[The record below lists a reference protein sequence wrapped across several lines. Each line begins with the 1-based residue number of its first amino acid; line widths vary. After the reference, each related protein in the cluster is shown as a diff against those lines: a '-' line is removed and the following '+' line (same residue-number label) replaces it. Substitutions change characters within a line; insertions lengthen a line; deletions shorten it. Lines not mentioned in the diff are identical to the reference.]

1 MARLGVMVVG
11 QPRYFWDAGD
21 AWLKV
26 LDADRAHRLQPY
38 RELLGAGVRFALSSD
53 APVASHRPLDTISSA
68 VTAHDRPGAV
78 IGGDQALTLDEAV
91 RACTLDAAASYFA
104 DDRLGTLEVG
114 KLADVAVLDRD
125 LFATPAEPRRGGGR
139 HDDLRRRDRLPLR
152 TPDGHERQHLVGEVG
167 REVAVWPAGS

>member
-1 MARLGVMVVG
+1 MARGPTRSSGWPELGIVVVG

-21 AWLKV
+21 AWLRV

-53 APVASHRPLDTISSA
+53 APVASHRPMDTIASA
-68 VTAHDRPGAV
+68 VLRTTVSGAV
-78 IGGDQALTLDEAV
+78 IGGDQALTVDEAV
-91 RACTLDAAASYFA
+91 RACTIDAAASYFA

-125 LFATPAEPRRGGGR
+125 LFATLPAELGNVAV
-139 HDDLRRRDRLPLR
+139 DL
-152 TPDGHERQHLVGEVG
+152 TIVGGEVAY
-167 REVAVWPAGS
+167 RSERLTATSDSMS